1 MTDVSTDPDSLFRN
15 YDEARHWVQD
25 ADLRSQPIVL
35 ADHFDGEHVQ
45 TAVITGG
52 HDRYDVHIKSH
63 EEGGTSRTTVDATE
77 VAEMMGGWTV
87 AGRVTGGE
95 IASIEDVAAEV

>member
-35 ADHFDGEHVQ
+35 ADHFGCE
-45 TAVITGG
+45 
-52 HDRYDVHIKSH
+52 
-63 EEGGTSRTTVDATE
+63 
-77 VAEMMGGWTV
+77 
-87 AGRVTGGE
+87 RVTY
-95 IASIEDVAAEV
+95 DPEVLAGSW